1 MPVGMTFADISTVL
15 AEINKAATGQEPT
28 SDIIDTSSFV
38 SVAEATL
45 RTGTD
50 PVLNAISQ
58 VMTKTIF
65 AVRPYNALM
74 RGLEKDGSAWGN
86 HVRKLNFFD
95 QDPVKDTSYSL
106 PADGS
111 VGTEAGGDSV
121 DPWPIHRPKV
131 LQTNYYG
138 ITTYARPYTQT
149 MVQLESAF
157 HGPDELAQFWG
168 AFATH
173 LNNQIAQDR
182 ENLARLLVA
191 NRAAGTPSTSPT
203 SVVYLLDEYNAETGK
218 TLTAQT
224 VFAPENF
231 PDFARYA
238 FARINDISDLMR
250 ARTIN
255 WHQNWEIGDETY
267 NFMRH
272 TPYDRQHLYL
282 SSRLQ
287 RQIDSR
293 VLSDTYNSG
302 MLQYRDVEMI
312 PFWQTPDDREAVKVT
327 PITTTSAGVAQKAS
341 ANVGLDNIFGVLF
354 DDDALG
360 YTPIASRVLATPV
373 NARAQYINFWYHY
386 GWRWYNDFTENCV
399 VFLLTSA
406 DVSSPSGLSTMSLES
421 NAADDNNTVVKTAK
435 TAKKS

>member
-1 MPVGMTFADISTVL
+1 MPVGMTFTDISAVL
-15 AEINKAATGQEPT
+15 GEINKAATGQEPT
-28 SDIIDTSSFV
+28 SEIVDTSSFV

-50 PVLNAISQ
+50 NVLNAISQ

-65 AVRPYNALM
+65 AVRPYSGLM
-74 RGLEKDGSAWGN
+74 MGLEKDGSAWGN

-121 DPWPIHRPKV
+121 DPWPIRRPKV

-138 ITTYARPYTQT
+138 LSTYSRAYTQPL
-149 MVQLESAF
+149 VQLESAF
-157 HGPDELAQFWG
+157 RGPDELAQFWG
-168 AFATH
+168 AFSTH
-173 LNNQIAQDR
+173 MNNQITQDR
-182 ENLARLLVA
+182 ENLARLLVG
-191 NRAAGTPSTSPT
+191 NRMAGTPSTAPT
-203 SVVYLLDEYNAETGK
+203 AVIYLLDEYNAETGK
-218 TLTAQT
+218 SLTSKS
-224 VFAPENF
+224 VFDPANF
-231 PDFARYA
+231 PDFARFA
-238 FARINDISDLMR
+238 FARINDVSDMLR

-255 WHQNWEIGDETY
+255 WHQNWKISSVDY

-272 TPYDRQHLYL
+272 TPYENQHLYL
-282 SSRLQ
+282 SSRMQ
-287 RQIDSR
+287 RQIDAR
-293 VLSDTYNSG
+293 VLSDTFNSG

-312 PFWQTPDDREAVKVT
+312 PFWQTPDDREAIKVT

-354 DDDALG
+354 DDDAIG
-360 YTPIASRVLATPV
+360 YTPIQNRVLATPV
-373 NARAQYINFWYHY
+373 NARSQYINFWYHY
-386 GWRWYNDFTENCV
+386 GWRWFNDFTENCV

-406 DVSSPSGLSTMSLES
+406 DVSAPVAALSESLES
-421 NAADDNNTVVKTAK
+421 NTADEQNTTVKAARKTA
-435 TAKKS
+435 AR